1 MAWLPSPFFS
11 VIAGHV
17 EGYDMSVFGQVEGE
31 IALERKLFLPC
42 LCVGGRKGMHGVV
55 QNDIISFKKK
65 WHQKCFNFQID
76 P

>member
-17 EGYDMSVFGQVEGE
+17 EGYDMSMFGQVEGE

-42 LCVGGRKGMHGVV
+42 LCVG
-55 QNDIISFKKK
+55 
-65 WHQKCFNFQID
+65 
-76 P
+76 